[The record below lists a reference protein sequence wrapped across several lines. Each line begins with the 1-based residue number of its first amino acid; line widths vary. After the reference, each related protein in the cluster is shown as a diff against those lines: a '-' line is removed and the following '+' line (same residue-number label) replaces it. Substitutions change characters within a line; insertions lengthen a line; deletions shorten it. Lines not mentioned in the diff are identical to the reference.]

1 MAMNTFGSDKQI
13 LYSGCLLDA
22 NYCQGIENFKSLKHL
37 RHFV

>member
-22 NYCQGIENFKSLKHL
+22 NLALPRNREF
-37 RHFV
+37 